1 MFAPSCGGKIAH
13 PCERRTRD
21 VGLHLRRQ
29 PFLGHAVR
37 WHDRPH
43 HQCLRPRLFVLAQ
56 RQEDPDTLF
65 FNRRLSMEG
74 DTELGLVVKN
84 TLDGLELPVFDL
96 QQWTPPQVLARIKVA
111 KHRAGTGSHA
121 EGRP

>member
-1 MFAPSCGGKIAH
+1 MFAPSCGEKIAH

-29 PFLGHAVR
+29 PFSATPSAGTTDLTISACA
-37 WHDRPH
+37 HDFCGWPSAGKTRTP
-43 HQCLRPRLFVLAQ
+43 
-56 RQEDPDTLF
+56 LF

-74 DTELGLVVKN
+74 DTELGLVVKD

-96 QQWTPPQVLARIKVA
+96 QQWTPPQVLARIMA